1 MRPERKDNPA
11 APSLAATLR
20 YLCSDYES
28 ISDVCQRLGINR
40 QQFNKYLSGQTQPT
54 AHNLRRIAEFF
65 GMTEDVLLAPLDE
78 VKRRHRRA
86 KQIATAA
93 TVPDGDSVEQEAL
106 RRYCGRY
113 HTYFRSPTYAGC
125 IFKGLAILYQH
136 EGRTYSKVLDRYVR
150 RYEADAPVSVF
161 RMRGT
166 VALEG
171 GYLYIHDRR
180 IGRNRSYTMTILYPS
195 GSDEIYLLNGLML
208 GVASQLDR
216 RPFASNLVYARIPEK
231 TSHRDALKACGIFK
245 PDAPEIP
252 MPIRP
257 LVGNRINTG
266 IDVLVAAP
274 FF

>member
-1 MRPERKDNPA
+1 MRLEKRGRPA
-11 APSLAATLR
+11 APSLAETLR
-20 YLCSDYES
+20 YLCSDYAS

-54 AHNLRRIAEFF
+54 PHNLRRIAEFF
-65 GMTEDVLLAPLDE
+65 GFTEETLLAPLDE
-78 VKRRHRRA
+78 VKRRHRQTKR
-86 KQIATAA
+86 IATG
-93 TVPDGDSVEQEAL
+93 TSVPVTDGAEQDSL

-125 IFKGLAILYQH
+125 IFKGLAVIYQH
-136 EGRTYSKVLDRYVR
+136 DGHTYSKVLDRYVR
-150 RYEADAPVSVF
+150 RYEAGAPVSVF

-166 VALEG
+166 VTLEG

-180 IGRNRSYTMTILYPS
+180 LGRNRSHTMTILYPS
-195 GSDEIYLLNGLML
+195 SIDEIYHLNGLML

-245 PDAPEIP
+245 PDAVEIP
-252 MPIRP
+252 LSVRP
-257 LVGNRINTG
+257 LVENRINAG